1 MKQSTLTDKTTR
13 RARSFSTACAEWW
26 ADLRSLKNQRL
37 RQIIYGWS
45 VWDTSSSYTT
55 DLTAQRIASCKKKLP
70 FTKTSF
76 DYKRMPCKSLYQM
89 DEYKSAREQYAPQMS
104 CKTSTLPLLLI
115 HTQIYKLWAS
125 KTLSKLQLMI
135 TLSYVSLNAPW
146 NTLPKH
152 QFFRFLDLFHLL
164 LNACLLLSLNYEF
177 SANFASF
184 YASTFTDMRFTSL
197 RSHHASHFW
206 PWYIFAS
213 PFEFSRKSAIL
224 AVNRVS

>member
-37 RQIIYGWS
+37 RQIIFGWS

-152 QFFRFLDLFHLL
+152 QVFRFLYPFHLL
-164 LNACLLLSLNYEF
+164 LNACSLLSLNYEF
-177 SANFASF
+177 PQILRH
-184 YASTFTDMRFTSL
+184 STRQLLPICALLRSDRIMHLISGRDTSL
-197 RSHHASHFW
+197 QAHSNLVGNQPFW
-206 PWYIFAS
+206 P
-213 PFEFSRKSAIL
+213 
-224 AVNRVS
+224 